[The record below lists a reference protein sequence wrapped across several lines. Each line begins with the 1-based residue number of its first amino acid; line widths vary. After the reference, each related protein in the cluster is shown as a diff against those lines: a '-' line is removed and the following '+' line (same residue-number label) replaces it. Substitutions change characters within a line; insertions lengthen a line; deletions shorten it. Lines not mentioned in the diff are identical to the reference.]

1 MKISYNMRNA
11 KDMLISLANKL
22 PSNLYFDEIS
32 EVGRFTKNFLL
43 ELNEVQLS
51 ALNAEAQKQ
60 GNEKICLLF
69 YSNIEDKSGKLPS
82 KEIENFTAFDFS
94 KVVKILFN
102 GNTAPLLKYFDSD
115 PVHYVSV
122 TLILKD

>member
-22 PSNLYFDEIS
+22 PSNLYLDETS
-32 EVGRFTKNFLL
+32 EIGRFTKNFLV
-43 ELNEVQLS
+43 ELNEHQLS
-51 ALNAEAQKQ
+51 TLKIEAQKH
-60 GNEKICLLF
+60 GDENICLLY
-69 YSNIEDKSGKLPS
+69 YSNTETKAGKVPS
-82 KEIENFTAFDFS
+82 QEMKDFTSFDFS

-102 GNTAPLLKYFDSD
+102 GNTAPILKYFDSD